1 MYNKYLIIYALFLV
15 VACSADNY
23 IGYQYLGAEYKT
35 SPLGEEK
42 SPDADPLIRFDAFDC
57 TTFVETSLA
66 DGDIEK
72 LNNIR
77 YKDGEIDFLS
87 RNHFIESDW
96 LINNSDMV
104 KNVSSLYGP
113 TKIRSVTIDK
123 QNWLKVVHN
132 IDADFKT
139 EKVNL
144 EYIPYED
151 IKIIDTDKPLI
162 VLFIVGNS
170 EKYDKLGTDVAVVHM
185 GFLLPDGR
193 LRHASSQFGKVMD
206 TDFYEYIKNK
216 KGLGITLVGIK

>member
-113 TKIRSVTIDK
+113 TKFRSVTID
-123 QNWLKVVHN
+123 
-132 IDADFKT
+132 
-139 EKVNL
+139 
-144 EYIPYED
+144 
-151 IKIIDTDKPLI
+151 
-162 VLFIVGNS
+162 
-170 EKYDKLGTDVAVVHM
+170 
-185 GFLLPDGR
+185 
-193 LRHASSQFGKVMD
+193 
-206 TDFYEYIKNK
+206 
-216 KGLGITLVGIK
+216 

>member
-1 MYNKYLIIYALFLV
+1 MN
-15 VACSADNY
+15 
-23 IGYQYLGAEYKT
+23 
-35 SPLGEEK
+35 
-42 SPDADPLIRFDAFDC
+42 
-57 TTFVETSLA
+57 
-66 DGDIEK
+66 
-72 LNNIR
+72 
-77 YKDGEIDFLS
+77 
-87 RNHFIESDW
+87 
-96 LINNSDMV
+96 
-104 KNVSSLYGP
+104 
-113 TKIRSVTIDK
+113 
-123 QNWLKVVHN
+123 VVHN

-216 KGLGITLVGIK
+216 KGLGITLVEIK